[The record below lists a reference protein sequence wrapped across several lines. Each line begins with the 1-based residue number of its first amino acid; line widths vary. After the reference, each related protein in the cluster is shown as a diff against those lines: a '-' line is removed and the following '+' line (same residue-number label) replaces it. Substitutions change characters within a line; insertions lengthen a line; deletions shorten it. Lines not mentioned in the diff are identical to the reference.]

1 MSLMPRARGILIL
14 ALLAVFCLGLT
25 ADAWARAGGGR
36 SMGSSGSRSYSGSG
50 SGSGGY
56 SSQQRPQTPASGQYQ
71 QQPGMSGLG
80 GLGGMGGGGFMR
92 GLAGGMLGGFVGSM
106 LFRGVA
112 GAGSGSGDP
121 AGESSGPGLLDMIL
135 IGLLLYLAY
144 RFFMRRRQ
152 AQAARQQGQAQYQAD
167 SGPFAAQ
174 PGPGYPPPP
183 PPPGA
188 WANSDP
194 GADLDQGLSH
204 IHGMDPGFDP
214 RAFTEQA
221 GDLFFQIQGAWT
233 RRDLAGAAHLFT
245 PEMLRL
251 MQAEADKLKAAG
263 QVNRL
268 ENIAVRS
275 LEIRQAWQEAG
286 QDYVTVHLLAS
297 LLDYTVE
304 EASGKVVAGSDRDP
318 VKFEE
323 LWTFTRPV
331 GPGPWRLSAINQ
343 IN

>member
-1 MSLMPRARGILIL
+1 MSSMPRARAILVM
-14 ALLAVFCLGLT
+14 ALVAIFCLGLS
-25 ADAWARAGGGR
+25 AEAWARAGGGK
-36 SMGSSGSRSYSGSG
+36 SMGSTGSRSFSGG
-50 SGSGGY
+50 GPSGGY
-56 SSQQRPQTPASGQYQ
+56 SGQQRPQQTTPGQTQ
-71 QQPGMSGLG
+71 QQPGMT

-112 GAGSGSGDP
+112 GAGSSGEETG
-121 AGESSGPGLLDMIL
+121 AESSGPGLLDMIL

-152 AQAARQQGQAQYQAD
+152 AQAARAGQSQYQAEA
-167 SGPFAAQ
+167 GTFAGQA
-174 PGPGYPPPP
+174 GAGYPPP

-188 WANSDP
+188 WSNADP
-194 GADLDQGLSH
+194 GAGLEQGLGH
-204 IHGMDPGFDP
+204 IRSMDPNFDP
-214 RAFTEQA
+214 RAFSEQA
-221 GDLFFQIQGAWT
+221 GDIFFQIQGAWT
-233 RRDLAGAAHLFT
+233 RRDLAATAHLFT
-245 PEMLRL
+245 PEMRGL
-251 MQAEADKLKAAG
+251 MQAEADKLKAVG
-263 QVNRL
+263 QINRL

-275 LEIRQAWQEAG
+275 LDVYQAWQEAG

-297 LLDYTVE
+297 LLDYTVDE
-304 EASGKVVAGSDRDP
+304 GGGQVVAGSDRDP

-343 IN
+343 MN